1 VQLFVGTSG
10 YSYKEW
16 KGSFYPAD
24 LAPDGFLAYY
34 AGRLTA
40 VEINNTFYRMPRSH
54 VVESWAGA
62 VPDGFRF
69 VIKANQRITHRARLE
84 NAEEPLGFLVR
95 AVRHLGDRQGP
106 VLFQLP
112 PNMKADCG
120 RLAAF
125 LALLPDDFQAAFE
138 FRHASWFTDE
148 TCDVLR
154 AAGAAL
160 VTADGEGQAAGAL
173 VSTADWGYVRLRRA
187 DYDEA
192 AIDAWAQ
199 RLAAQDWREAWVF
212 LKHED
217 GGEAPRLAQRLQA

>member
-1 VQLFVGTSG
+1 
-10 YSYKEW
+10 
-16 KGSFYPAD
+16 
-24 LAPDGFLAYY
+24 
-34 AGRLTA
+34 
-40 VEINNTFYRMPRSH
+40 
-54 VVESWAGA
+54 
-62 VPDGFRF
+62 
-69 VIKANQRITHRARLE
+69 
-84 NAEEPLGFLVR
+84 
-95 AVRHLGDRQGP
+95 
-106 VLFQLP
+106 
-112 PNMKADCG
+112 MKADCG

-138 FRHASWFTDE
+138 FRHASWLTDE